1 MQRMIFVNLP
11 VKDLEVSKAF
21 YAGLGFSF
29 NPTFTT
35 ADCAYVVVEENIALM
50 LLTQARFKDFIK
62 GEIADPANGKQA
74 LICLSA
80 ESREEVDAYKAKALS
95 HGGGDWMPEQDYGF
109 MYGTSFTDPDGHVLE
124 VCWMDVEAAKQSM
137 SAPAAA

>member
-11 VKDLEVSKAF
+11 VKNLEVSKAF

-29 NPTFTT
+29 NPMFTT

-50 LLTQARFKDFIK
+50 LLTEARFKDFIK
-62 GEIADPANGKQA
+62 GEIADPATGKQA
-74 LICLSA
+74 LICFSA
-80 ESREEVDAYKAKALS
+80 GGREEVDAYKVKALG
-95 HGGGDWMPEQDYGF
+95 HGGGEWMPNQDYGF

>member
-29 NPTFTT
+29 NPMFTT

-50 LLTQARFKDFIK
+50 LLTEARFKDFIK
-62 GEIADPANGKQA
+62 GEIADPAKGKQA
-74 LICLSA
+74 LICFSA
-80 ESREEVDAYKAKALS
+80 EGREEVDGYKSRALS
-95 HGGGDWMPEQDYGF
+95 HGGGDWMPNQDFGF